1 MKRTS
6 DALIAAYGPP
16 AEDERFV
23 LGEAVDLARMTVR
36 NVLTGP
42 AALKEKVRELIWR
55 RDGCELFVWF
65 ARQREDWV
73 TVQTFWTQAGRKR

>member
-42 AALKEKVRELIWR
+42 AAMREEVRKLIWR
-55 RDGCELFVWF
+55 RDGCEPFVWF
-65 ARQREDWV
+65 VWRGGDWV
-73 TVQTFWTQAGRKR
+73 AVRTFRTEAGGER